1 MNLHAAAEGRAP
13 ATSPRPPIS
22 WQDGF
27 AALGPDFFT
36 HLRPTP
42 LPEPHW
48 IATSTGTAELLGL
61 DPQWLACD
69 EALQALTGNT
79 VLPGSHPLASV
90 YSGHQFGVWAGQLGD
105 GRAIL
110 LGETASGQEIQ
121 LKGAGRTPYSRMG
134 DGRAVLRSSIREF
147 LCSEAMH
154 ALGIPT
160 TRALSVTG
168 SPAPIRREEIETAAV
183 VARVAPSFIRFG
195 HFEHFAARDQM
206 APLRQLADYVIDRY
220 YPNAARPR
228 HWPATPTPT
237 SCRP

>member
-13 ATSPRPPIS
+13 ATSPRLPIS

-48 IATSTGTAELLGL
+48 IATSTGTAKLLGL
-61 DPQWLACD
+61 DPQWLASD
-69 EALQALTGNT
+69 EALQALTGNA

-110 LGETASGQEIQ
+110 LGETASGHEIQ

-168 SPAPIRREEIETAAV
+168 SPAP
-183 VARVAPSFIRFG
+183 
-195 HFEHFAARDQM
+195 FAAKRSRPPPWWR
-206 APLRQLADYVIDRY
+206 AWRPASYALATSSTLRRATRWRRC
-220 YPNAARPR
+220 AS
-228 HWPATPTPT
+228 WPTT
-237 SCRP
+237 

>member
-13 ATSPRPPIS
+13 ATSPRLPIS

-48 IATSTGTAELLGL
+48 IATSTGTAKLLGL
-61 DPQWLACD
+61 DPQWLASD
-69 EALQALTGNT
+69 EALQALTGNA

-110 LGETASGQEIQ
+110 LGETASGHEIQ
-121 LKGAGRTPYSRMG
+121 LKGAGRTP
-134 DGRAVLRSSIREF
+134 
-147 LCSEAMH
+147 
-154 ALGIPT
+154 
-160 TRALSVTG
+160 TRAWATG
-168 SPAPIRREEIETAAV
+168 APCCAL
-183 VARVAPSFIRFG
+183 PS
-195 HFEHFAARDQM
+195 ASSC
-206 APLRQLADYVIDRY
+206 
-220 YPNAARPR
+220 AARPC
-228 HWPATPTPT
+228 TPWAFPP
-237 SCRP
+237 RAR

>member
-1 MNLHAAAEGRAP
+1 MNLHAAAEGQAP

-61 DPQWLACD
+61 DPQWLASD
-69 EALQALTGNT
+69 EALQALTGNA

-110 LGETASGQEIQ
+110 LGETASGHEIQ

-160 TRALSVTG
+160 TRALSLTG
-168 SPAPIRREEIETAAV
+168 SPAP
-183 VARVAPSFIRFG
+183 
-195 HFEHFAARDQM
+195 
-206 APLRQLADYVIDRY
+206 
-220 YPNAARPR
+220 
-228 HWPATPTPT
+228 
-237 SCRP
+237 